1 MILIESKINQ
11 VLTKYNQ
18 LKSIDVHIN
27 NYDDNINKRQKD
39 MIFGKL
45 LGYEECLKQLGIL
58 E

>member
-1 MILIESKINQ
+1 MNISEDKINQ

-27 NYDDNINKRQKD
+27 NCDDIVIKRQKD
-39 MIFGKL
+39 MMFGKL
-45 LGYEECLKQLGIL
+45 LGYEEALKQLGII